1 LASVVGGGGG
11 GGRGGGGGS
20 SAGPLPFINSTPA
33 AKTAVNTAVQD
44 FFSAIGV
51 NLTAAGR
58 SVVFNDRS
66 GLMFVKATPGELDVI
81 ERTIQIL
88 DKLGP
93 QVHIKAR
100 FIEVAQSDNAALG
113 FDWYLGNFLN
123 GKVVGNGGTAPSLTV
138 PVSAANPLGAFP
150 GNTASSLVAA
160 AATDQSI
167 TSGLRDSAPTLAT
180 ITGIMTDPNF
190 RVVLRALQQRNGVEQ
205 LGEPEVTTISGRQT
219 QMRATK
225 VETIVTDYS
234 YGSSSGGLGGGTGGT
249 ASSSGTV
256 INTAA
261 ATTVVQPVT
270 TSMEIGPTL
279 DVVPYVLSDDY
290 TINMTIIP
298 SLREFNGYDT
308 PTLPA
313 VVGIANVQIIPPV
326 LPDFTVRSVV
336 STVNVWDN
344 QTVVLGGLIS
354 SAITTTKDKVP
365 FLGDLPL
372 FGRLF
377 QSQAKSTTKQN
388 LMIFVTATIVDPAGN
403 RVHSDDE
410 LPFNP
415 ATIPAQPTMS
425 PNGAKVTTIP

>member
-1 LASVVGGGGG
+1 V
-11 GGRGGGGGS
+11 
-20 SAGPLPFINSTPA
+20 
-33 AKTAVNTAVQD
+33 
-44 FFSAIGV
+44 
-51 NLTAAGR
+51 
-58 SVVFNDRS
+58 
-66 GLMFVKATPGELDVI
+66 
-81 ERTIQIL
+81 
-88 DKLGP
+88 
-93 QVHIKAR
+93 
-100 FIEVAQSDNAALG
+100 VAQA
-113 FDWYLGNFLN
+113 GNP
-123 GKVVGNGGTAPSLTV
+123 GSLTV

-150 GNTASSLVAA
+150 GATAANVLS
-160 AATDQSI
+160 DQGQQLFS
-167 TSGLRDSAPTLAT
+167 SGLPSSDTIAT
-180 ITGIMTDPNF
+180 MTGILTQPNF
-190 RVVLRALQQRNGVEQ
+190 QVVLKALQSRSGVEQ
-205 LGEPEVTTISGRQT
+205 LGEPEVVTTSGRQT

-234 YGSSSGGLGGGTGGT
+234 YGSASGGLGGGTGGT
-249 ASSSGTV
+249 VGSSGTV

-290 TINMTIIP
+290 TINMTAIP

-308 PTLPA
+308 TTLPP
-313 VVGIANVQIIPPV
+313 VIGIANVQVIPPV

-354 SAITTTKDKVP
+354 TTVQSSKNQVP
-365 FLGDLPL
+365 ILGDLPL

-377 QSQAKSTTKQN
+377 RSESKATTKQN
-388 LMIFVTATIVDPAGN
+388 LMIFITATIVDPAGN

-415 ATIPAQPTMS
+415 ATIPAQPTVS
-425 PNGAKVTTIP
+425 PNGAKVTTIPQPANSRLGAVVITPVTGN